1 MILLNTIIAKMYKL
15 EVRESVDRIFKKL
28 FKKDK
33 VSFGYINKKIKEILE
48 NPYHFKPLR
57 KPMQNYRR
65 VHIGN
70 FVLIYSI
77 NEKTKTVIIERYA
90 HHDHAYKA

>member
-1 MILLNTIIAKMYKL
+1 MYNL
-15 EVRESVDRIFKKL
+15 EVRDGVDRIFQKL

-33 VSFGYINKKIKEILE
+33 ISFEYINKKIKEILE

-57 KPMQNYRR
+57 TPLQNYRR

-70 FVLIYSI
+70 FVLFYSI
-77 NEKTKTVIIERYA
+77 NENTKKIIIEKYK
-90 HHDHAYKA
+90 HHDEAYKI

>member
-1 MILLNTIIAKMYKL
+1 MYNL
-15 EVRESVDRIFKKL
+15 EIRESVDRLFSKL
-28 FKKDK
+28 SKKDK
-33 VSFGYINKKIKEILE
+33 VSIEYINKKIKEILE

-57 KPMQNYRR
+57 APMQNFRR

-77 NEKTKTVIIERYA
+77 DENRKTIIIEKYE
-90 HHDHAYKA
+90 HHDKVYKI

>member
-1 MILLNTIIAKMYKL
+1 MYNL
-15 EVRESVDRIFKKL
+15 EIRKSVDKL
-28 FKKDK
+28 FRKLAKKDK
-33 VSFGYINKKIKEILE
+33 VSFDYIDKKILEIRE

-70 FVLIYSI
+70 YVLIYSI
-77 NEKTKTVIIERYA
+77 NEKTKTVIIERYK
-90 HHDHAYKA
+90 HHDEIYLG

>member
-1 MILLNTIIAKMYKL
+1 MDDPYNL
-15 EVRESVDRIFKKL
+15 EIRDKVDRIFGKL

-33 VSFGYINKKIKEILE
+33 VSFVYINKKIKEILE

-65 VHIGN
+65 VHVGN
-70 FVLIYSI
+70 YVLIYSI
-77 NEKTKTVIIERYA
+77 NENKKIVTLERYE
-90 HHDHAYKA
+90 HHDKVYLD

>member
-1 MILLNTIIAKMYKL
+1 MYNL
-15 EVRESVDRIFKKL
+15 EIRESVEVIFKKL

-33 VSFGYINKKIKEILE
+33 ISFEYINKKIIEIRE
-48 NPYHFKPLR
+48 NPYHFKPLK
-57 KPMQNYRR
+57 KPLQNYRR

-77 NEKTKTVIIERYA
+77 NENTKTVIIERYK
-90 HHDHAYKA
+90 HHDEVYKI

>member
-1 MILLNTIIAKMYKL
+1 MYNL
-15 EVRESVDRIFKKL
+15 EIRESTDKLFQKL

-33 VSFGYINKKIKEILE
+33 VSFEYIFKKMQEIRE

-57 KPMQNYRR
+57 KPMQNFRR

-77 NEKTKTVIIERYA
+77 NENTKTVIIEKYE
-90 HHDHAYKA
+90 HHDKVYNI